1 MNVKTYNTE
10 FWRYFLQREYED
22 FQYINETQTL
32 ITEAANVFEGGF
44 DLDIDLDEEMCTDSS
59 GNRYSLV
66 EFVALKNDSSKHDA
80 EGRIDVEYN
89 RWKTDREEEQANL
102 QYYRDIED
110 YKWYRRKE
118 KGPVVA
124 TEFDLILESIIEK
137 WNSEQKEWER
147 TYVGKLRFLK
157 FNKVIHKPFKFEPKQ
172 THSVEEFSKAVWEKD
187 VLEVKNMRNEDMRT
201 FWAHVN
207 QHYKPRIVREY
218 DHYGFITFEDKNFFL
233 AGNVLVQF
241 PNTQNESLQLIAL
254 EDGAFSVDN
263 NKYIKPPEDAIH
275 LPHFDIGVSDK
286 SHRYKKA
293 MKMLMD
299 DEEFGKTFKEIE
311 YHFCK
316 MVGGDTDWNQWGKLI
331 LAYAFS
337 YIYFEDIYDHFKHVI
352 FLYLY
357 GEGNVGKGE
366 VAKRILDFY
375 GLNYLDSLNTPPARS
390 VDEAL
395 EMKSQ
400 IPQWIDEHVPQV
412 PGKQAKIEDQ
422 TWNSWFERKERPTNI
437 KKGNKWGKERKE
449 VRTMPLFCSNYKPA
463 TDHLLSR
470 SLICEYKKSIRGP
483 EKHVKWLMQ
492 NKELLQRLML
502 SYMQNYNLFDRKL
515 FVWDL
520 DRNRTQLRD
529 SVKKELADNDSNAVL
544 QDRQVTQFAS
554 LVTVYHWIFP
564 KYREKIGEIRSAL
577 EELEDDLR
585 FQETGNDRIQEMI
598 KKATDQKLLSYVR
611 SEIIRT
617 AVVAAQ
623 YDPLTDYIETL
634 GALVQANEI
643 TEKHFNWTKDGTL
656 KVYATAVWGIYESE
670 KRGTDG
676 MVRKDFVDNKLREMS
691 ELSKDGDLKT
701 VNWTISESSTGLKTT
716 KVRKRGYYIKDAVD
730 NELFRNAFNWEKY
743 RPEGAELPEAYT
755 DKYDEDSAPF

>member
-1 MNVKTYNTE
+1 
-10 FWRYFLQREYED
+10 
-22 FQYINETQTL
+22 
-32 ITEAANVFEGGF
+32 
-44 DLDIDLDEEMCTDSS
+44 
-59 GNRYSLV
+59 
-66 EFVALKNDSSKHDA
+66 
-80 EGRIDVEYN
+80 
-89 RWKTDREEEQANL
+89 
-102 QYYRDIED
+102 
-110 YKWYRRKE
+110 
-118 KGPVVA
+118 
-124 TEFDLILESIIEK
+124 
-137 WNSEQKEWER
+137 
-147 TYVGKLRFLK
+147 
-157 FNKVIHKPFKFEPKQ
+157 
-172 THSVEEFSKAVWEKD
+172 
-187 VLEVKNMRNEDMRT
+187 
-201 FWAHVN
+201 
-207 QHYKPRIVREY
+207 
-218 DHYGFITFEDKNFFL
+218 
-233 AGNVLVQF
+233 
-241 PNTQNESLQLIAL
+241 
-254 EDGAFSVDN
+254 
-263 NKYIKPPEDAIH
+263 
-275 LPHFDIGVSDK
+275 
-286 SHRYKKA
+286 
-293 MKMLMD
+293 
-299 DEEFGKTFKEIE
+299 
-311 YHFCK
+311 
-316 MVGGDTDWNQWGKLI
+316 
-331 LAYAFS
+331 
-337 YIYFEDIYDHFKHVI
+337 
-352 FLYLY
+352 
-357 GEGNVGKGE
+357 
-366 VAKRILDFY
+366 
-375 GLNYLDSLNTPPARS
+375 
-390 VDEAL
+390 
-395 EMKSQ
+395 
-400 IPQWIDEHVPQV
+400 
-412 PGKQAKIEDQ
+412 
-422 TWNSWFERKERPTNI
+422 
-437 KKGNKWGKERKE
+437 
-449 VRTMPLFCSNYKPA
+449 MPLFCSNYKPA

-529 SVKKELADNDSNAVL
+529 SVKKELADNDWNAVL

-676 MVRKDFVDNKLREMS
+676 MVRKDLVDNKLREMS